1 MSDRAAKTELF
12 EQYARVGKALSAPK
26 RLELLDLLAQGE
38 RTVDAL
44 ARAAGVGVSTVSM
57 HLQTLRQA
65 GLVRTRKE
73 GTSVHYRLAGDDVAG
88 LYADVR
94 DVAVAHLAGAD
105 RARVAYLGGDDAVE
119 AEDVPREE
127 LMRRARS
134 GEIVVLDVRP
144 RHEYASGHIPDA
156 VSVPVEE
163 LEQRLAELPAD
174 VEVAA
179 YCRGVYCALAYDA
192 VRLLTR
198 HGRPARGHARVATG
212 RYAGPVRCRVSRPPV
227 TSVPVT
233 TCHRGARSW
242 VVARPSQVVPGSV
255 LWRRLD
261 LLDEIENLRW
271 LRRPHPYQ
279 QKDSTNS

>member
-1 MSDRAAKTELF
+1 LEHVVSDRAAKTELF

-134 GEIVVLDVRP
+134 GQVVVLDVRP
-144 RHEYASGHIPDA
+144 RHEYASGHIPGA

-163 LEQRLAELPAD
+163 LEQRLAELSAD
-174 VEVAA
+174 VEVVA
-179 YCRGVYCALAYDA
+179 YCRGVYCVLAYDA

-198 HGRPARGHARVATG
+198 HGRPARRLREGMPEARLAGMPVQSGVA
-212 RYAGPVRCRVSRPPV
+212 
-227 TSVPVT
+227 
-233 TCHRGARSW
+233 
-242 VVARPSQVVPGSV
+242 
-255 LWRRLD
+255 
-261 LLDEIENLRW
+261 
-271 LRRPHPYQ
+271 
-279 QKDSTNS
+279 